1 MLNFDR
7 KKYYNKSVLTEI
19 PEVDADDL
27 RQILCE
33 ADLVQVFKV
42 INSGYR
48 NRPPMI
54 VTINLMVDE
63 LENPTELLRARIYD
77 RVLEWLIIH
86 KGATA
91 SDMEQKSFIVY

>member
-54 VTINLMVDE
+54 VTTNLMVDE

-86 KGATA
+86 EGATA